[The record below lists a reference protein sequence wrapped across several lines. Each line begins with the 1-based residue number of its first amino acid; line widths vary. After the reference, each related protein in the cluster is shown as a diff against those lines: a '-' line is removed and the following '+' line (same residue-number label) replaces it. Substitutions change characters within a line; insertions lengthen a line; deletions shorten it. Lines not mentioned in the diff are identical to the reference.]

1 MPNFVEIA
9 KAEIAARRALP
20 PKYVPAL
27 NFELALIAEGLLD
40 QVNAFVATTPQAVQT
55 AWRRAT
61 VIERSSPLLLAVAEG
76 IGKTQ
81 ADVNALLIKARDI
94 KTT

>member
-1 MPNFVEIA
+1 MSTLKERISAF
-9 KAEIAARRALP
+9 KAAP
-20 PKYVPAL
+20 PASVPAL

-40 QVNAFVATTPQAVQT
+40 QVNTFIATTPPAVQT

-61 VIERSSPLLLAVAEG
+61 VIERSSPLLLAVAQG

-81 ADVNALLIKARDI
+81 ADVDALLIKARDI
-94 KTT
+94 KTSA

>member
-1 MPNFVEIA
+1 MTTLAERIQA
-9 KAEIAARRALP
+9 EQLARKATP
-20 PKYVPAL
+20 PDVVPAL
-27 NFELALIAEGLLD
+27 NFELALIADGLLD
-40 QVNAFVATTPQAVQT
+40 QVNAFIVAMPHAVQT

-81 ADVNALLIKARDI
+81 ADVDSLLIKARDI
-94 KTT
+94 KTS

>member
-1 MPNFVEIA
+1 MTTLKER
-9 KAEIAARRALP
+9 IAAFKATP
-20 PKYVPAL
+20 PASVPAL

-40 QVNAFVATTPQAVQT
+40 QVNAFIATTPQAVQT

-61 VIERSSPLLLAVAEG
+61 VIEGSSPLLLAVAEG

-94 KTT
+94 KTA

>member
-1 MPNFVEIA
+1 MSTLKERISAF
-9 KAEIAARRALP
+9 KKTP
-20 PKYVPAL
+20 PPSVPAI

-40 QVNAFVATTPQAVQT
+40 QVNTFIATTPPAVQT

-61 VIERSSPLLLAVAEG
+61 VIEASSPLLLAVAQG

-94 KTT
+94 KTA